1 MEQNKSIDEILS
13 DHNIKEMDDSELD
26 NIINKVMEENPKSV
40 SDYQNGNERAIKFLM
55 GLIMKETKGNANPT
69 LVTEKLTKALTK

>member
-1 MEQNKSIDEILS
+1 MEQDKTIDEILD
-13 DHNIKEMDDSELD
+13 DHGIKEMDDSELD
-26 NIINKVMEENPKSV
+26 SIINKVMEDNPKSV

-69 LVTEKLTKALTK
+69 LVTEKLIKALKE